1 MEIMNLKEIGDI
13 IEEEM
18 DEKDS
23 VREIAIKS
31 SRVIIRLASQSIMM
45 MHRGEDTTEILRK
58 LKEEVW
64 HLKSLLANQYP
75 DLLYAGFVQN
85 AFQEYCE
92 SLIFRAIMAGEDIP
106 SHKTLGI
113 NPEAYLMGM
122 GDVVG
127 ELRREAVESLRAED
141 FDRAEEI
148 LGIMEMIYEMLMRF
162 NYPSG
167 LVPLKPKQ
175 DTARALIEKTR
186 SEITMAL
193 MTAKIASKMEN
204 KKN

>member
-1 MEIMNLKEIGDI
+1 MNLKEIGDL
-13 IEEEM
+13 IEEEL

-23 VREIAIKS
+23 LREIAIKS
-31 SRVIIRLASQSIMM
+31 SRAIVRLASQAIMG
-45 MHRGEDTTEILRK
+45 MHRREKIKDVLRE

-64 HLKSLLANQYP
+64 HLKSLLSNQYP
-75 DLLYAGFVQN
+75 DLLYSGFVQN

-92 SLIFRAIMAGEDIP
+92 AIILHAILNGEEIP
-106 SHKTLGI
+106 HPRELGI
-113 NPEAYLMGM
+113 NSEAYLMGL

-127 ELRREAVESLRAED
+127 ELRREALEALRTEN
-141 FDRAEEI
+141 FDKAEEY
-148 LGIMEMIYEMLMRF
+148 LKLMESIYEMLIRF

-175 DTARALIEKTR
+175 DVARSLIEKTR

-193 MTAKIASKMEN
+193 ITTKMIGKYE
-204 KKN
+204 KN